1 MTNKNLEDFY
11 GQMLIGIAQLV
22 NGEGGSGRLS
32 GLALD
37 DNGTAIIAGLND
49 VPHDFLPALL
59 SEMQEEVTMWRVNP
73 FTNIS
78 YDDDQHIRFSLKPD
92 DEIER
97 LYKQSQIQ

>member
-22 NGEGGSGRLS
+22 NGEGGSDRLS

-49 VPHDFLPALL
+49 VTHDFLPALL
-59 SEMQEEVTMWRVNP
+59 SHLQDQVTTWRVHP

-78 YDDDQHIRFSLKPD
+78 YDADQHIRLSPKPD

-97 LYKQSQIQ
+97 LYKQSQI

>member
-1 MTNKNLEDFY
+1 MTNNNLEDIY
-11 GQMLIGIAQLV
+11 GQMLIGITQLV
-22 NGEGGSGRLS
+22 NGEGGSGRLN
-32 GLALD
+32 GLVLSD
-37 DNGTAIIAGLND
+37 DGSAIIAELND

-59 SEMQEEVTMWRVNP
+59 SEMQEEVMMWRVNP

-97 LYKQSQIQ
+97 LYKQSQI